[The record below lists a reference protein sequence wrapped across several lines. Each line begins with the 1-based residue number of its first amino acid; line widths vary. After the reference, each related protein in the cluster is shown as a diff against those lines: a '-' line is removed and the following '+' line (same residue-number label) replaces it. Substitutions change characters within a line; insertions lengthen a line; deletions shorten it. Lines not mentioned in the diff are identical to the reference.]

1 MRTTILI
8 IGTVFAFIL
17 AACSESDNEVKFT
30 TVTVQAQMPEEYASL
45 AGDGLKVTLTN
56 TSTNRGVSGTT
67 DTDGKWS
74 TLVEEGVYHIK
85 IAGEKISTTDTVGA
99 VSLLFQASK
108 QSHSV
113 AGLEQTVVLEM
124 EYSETGSPW
133 LIKEIYFAGSKTP
146 ADKNYQKDQFIEIF
160 NNSDDTLYADG
171 LAIGETYITTSVTS
185 AVRWD
190 QFLPDRI
197 AIQAY
202 YSIPGNGKDYPV
214 APGKSVVIANKALNH
229 KGDESLNPNSPVDL
243 SNADFEWVDANAPD
257 IDVPEVPNL
266 VKHFCYTAT
275 IWVLNQQGTKSYI
288 IFRPDKEV
296 ETFMN
301 ENFVQ
306 VPNAAGA
313 KLLDGYAIPRTLIF
327 DGVELSKKD
336 GLKVKALPS
345 SIDAGYSYTD
355 ASGNGKSI
363 RRKVERWE
371 NGRAYLQDTNNSS
384 DDFLTG
390 QTPAP
395 FVISQ

>member
-30 TVTVQAQMPEEYASL
+30 TVTVHAQMPEEYASL

-113 AGLEQTVVLEM
+113 AGL
-124 EYSETGSPW
+124 
-133 LIKEIYFAGSKTP
+133 AGSKTP
-146 ADKNYQKDQFIEIF
+146 ADKFYQKDQFIEIF

-171 LAIGETYITTSVTS
+171 LAIGETYITTSTTS

-197 AIQAY
+197 AVQAY

-229 KGDESLNPNSPVDL
+229 KGDEALNPNSPVDL

-266 VKHFCYTAT
+266 IKHFCYTAT
-275 IWVLNQQGTKSYI
+275 IWVLNQQGTKSYF

-306 VPNAAGA
+306 VPNAAGS

-384 DDFLTG
+384 NDFLTG

>member
-8 IGTVFAFIL
+8 IGTLFAFLL
-17 AACSESDNEVKFT
+17 AACSESDNEVRFT
-30 TVTVQAQMPEEYASL
+30 TVTVQAQMPQEYATL
-45 AGDGLKVTLTN
+45 AGDGLTVTLTN

-74 TLVEEGVYHIK
+74 TLVEEGVYHVR
-85 IAGEKISTTDTVGA
+85 IAGEKLSTSDTVGA
-99 VSLLFQASK
+99 VNLLFQASK
-108 QSHSV
+108 QSQSI
-113 AGLEQTVVLEM
+113 AGLEQTVILNM

-133 LIKEIYFAGSKTP
+133 LLKEIYFAGSKTP
-146 ADKNYQKDQFIEIF
+146 ADRNYQKDQFIEIF

-171 LAIGETYITTSVTS
+171 LTIGETYITTSTTS
-185 AVRWD
+185 SVKWD

-197 AIQAY
+197 AAQAV
-202 YSIPGNGKDYPV
+202 YSIPGNGTDYPV

-229 KGDESLNPNSPVDL
+229 KGDASLNPNSPLDL
-243 SNADFEWVDANAPD
+243 SNANFEWVDANAPD
-257 IDVPEVPNL
+257 IDIPEVPNL
-266 VKHFCYTAT
+266 IKHFCYSAT
-275 IWVLNQQGTKSYI
+275 IWVMNQQGTKSYF
-288 IFRPDKEV
+288 IFRPDEDM

-301 ENFVQ
+301 KNFVQ
-306 VPNAAGA
+306 VYNAAGT

-336 GLKVKALPS
+336 GLVSKALPS

-355 ASGNGKSI
+355 AAGNGKSI
-363 RRKVERWE
+363 RRKVARWE

-390 QTPAP
+390 QTPSP
-395 FVISQ
+395 FVIPQ